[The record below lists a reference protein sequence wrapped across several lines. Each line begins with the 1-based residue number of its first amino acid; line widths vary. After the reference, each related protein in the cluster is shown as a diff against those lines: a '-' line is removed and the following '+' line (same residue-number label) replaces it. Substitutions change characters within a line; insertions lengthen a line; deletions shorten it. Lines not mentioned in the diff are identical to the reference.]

1 MRVPEAN
8 HFHKPIRNDRL
19 SATRLWSQPHP
30 RAQCPVYNSQF
41 AIVRS
46 SFIVALQLLSLPV
59 KTYVLWRNRND
70 NDRCYSIKMAD
81 KSMESNS
88 AFILFWKLKN
98 RPTTWYIF
106 TSVILKT
113 ILSSWWTGTLLQ
125 KIYSNKEVES
135 VKNTFVIFR
144 PIILKKRSGFVNDA
158 RNIARF
164 LRPLFKHHHFLDN
177 KVAAKKLKRA
187 TT

>member
-1 MRVPEAN
+1 MIDYP
-8 HFHKPIRNDRL
+8 P
-19 SATRLWSQPHP
+19 
-30 RAQCPVYNSQF
+30 PVYGRNRILVHNVPF
-41 AIVRS
+41 TTH
-46 SFIVALQLLSLPV
+46 SLPLSV
-59 KTYVLWRNRND
+59 HHSLWHSNFYRYRLKHM
-70 NDRCYSIKMAD
+70 CYGETETIMIVVILSIMAD

-88 AFILFWKLKN
+88 AFILFWKLKK

-144 PIILKKRSGFVNDA
+144 PIILKKRSGFVNNA

>member
-1 MRVPEAN
+1 MINYP
-8 HFHKPIRNDRL
+8 P
-19 SATRLWSQPHP
+19 
-30 RAQCPVYNSQF
+30 PVYGRNRILVHNVPFTTHSLPLS
-41 AIVRS
+41 VHH
-46 SFIVALQLLSLPV
+46 LLSHFSFYRYRLKHMCYG
-59 KTYVLWRNRND
+59 KTETIMIVVILSKWLINPWKATVHLF
-70 NDRCYSIKMAD
+70 CF
-81 KSMESNS
+81 ES
-88 AFILFWKLKN
+88 LKK
-98 RPTTWYIF
+98 RPTIWYIF

-144 PIILKKRSGFVNDA
+144 PIILKKRSGFINDA

-164 LRPLFKHHHFLDN
+164 LCPLFKHHHFLDN
-177 KVAAKKLKRA
+177 KVATKKLKRA